1 MTRNQKIG
9 LIILG
14 GAVYVAYS
22 SGLLQ
27 SGIESVQAGLMGWQ
41 TVNEGP
47 VWIPVINESENAYG
61 IPTNL
66 LARQA
71 FQESHFRSSIINGT
85 QASPAGALGILQL
98 EPQYFSTVK
107 VPIPFTESDVVN
119 QITQAAQEMQRL
131 YGVYGDWGLALAA
144 YNDGEGNVNSYLNG
158 SRQLPQETID
168 YVTGI
173 LADVPLP
180 SNFAT
185 QLA

>member
-1 MTRNQKIG
+1 
-9 LIILG
+9 
-14 GAVYVAYS
+14 
-22 SGLLQ
+22 
-27 SGIESVQAGLMGWQ
+27 
-41 TVNEGP
+41 
-47 VWIPVINESENAYG
+47 
-61 IPTNL
+61 
-66 LARQA
+66 
-71 FQESHFRSSIINGT
+71 
-85 QASPAGALGILQL
+85 
-98 EPQYFSTVK
+98 
-107 VPIPFTESDVVN
+107 VVN

-185 QLA
+185 TLA